1 MSDGWP
7 PTPVHYWRILAHTFD
22 VYFGSGRCGVIGY
35 CVTVRSGIHRL
46 HRMTSTSGEY
56 PSRADCGFLQKFFVG
71 GFDVEPIDWLMFELV
86 DDVCPF
92 VFAGHLER
100 RGPDWP
106 I

>member
-1 MSDGWP
+1 MASN
-7 PTPVHYWRILAHTFD
+7 TLHYWRILPLTFD
-22 VYFGSGRCGVIGY
+22 VYFGSGRCGAIGY

-56 PSRADCGFLQKFFVG
+56 PSRADCGFLIFRG
-71 GFDVEPIDWLMFELV
+71 GLMLNPSMLFELA
-86 DDVCPF
+86 DYVCPC

-106 I
+106 L